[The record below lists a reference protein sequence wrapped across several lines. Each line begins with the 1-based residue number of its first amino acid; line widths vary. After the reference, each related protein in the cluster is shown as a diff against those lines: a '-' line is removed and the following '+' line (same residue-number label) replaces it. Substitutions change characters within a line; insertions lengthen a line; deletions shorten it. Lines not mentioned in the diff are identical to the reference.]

1 MKIYKVIIV
10 ALCALFFFG
19 CSATQ
24 KTASPTEILKTFI
37 EASQKK
43 DVEVIKKSLSKGS
56 LDLIEK
62 SAEAE
67 NTSVDEFLKKDNGM
81 PAKEMPETRNE
92 KVEGDTAS
100 VEVKNLV
107 TGGFDAIPFIKE
119 DGNWKIALDK
129 YIEDIKKKMAEDMKI
144 APTEDES
151 DSNASKSDS
160 EKQDAPNKSK
170 ADK

>member
-1 MKIYKVIIV
+1 MKIYKTIAI
-10 ALCALFFFG
+10 ALYALFVFG
-19 CSATQ
+19 CGAMQ
-24 KTASPTEILKTFI
+24 QTASPTESLRAFI

-62 SAEAE
+62 SAKVE

-81 PAKEMPETRNE
+81 PAREMPETRNE

-107 TGGFDAIPFIKE
+107 TGGFDAIPFVKE

-129 YIEDIKKKMAEDMKI
+129 YVEDVKKKMAEEMKMSP
-144 APTEDES
+144 AEDES
-151 DSNASKSDS
+151 DSNASKSEN
-160 EKQDAPNKSK
+160 EKKDAPNKSK
-170 ADK
+170 VDK